1 MHITSTFES
10 AMVEECAQ
18 TIYSQNSGDSQLATA
33 AACSPEPSMRDG
45 SHGISDA

>member
-1 MHITSTFES
+1 
-10 AMVEECAQ
+10 MVEECAQ
-18 TIYSQNSGDSQLATA
+18 TIYLLSNSGDSQLATA